1 MELKGL
7 IDTVKENARLMKE
20 QETVKK
26 EIDRLAKK
34 LGNPKFLEKAPADV
48 VEKEKAKLAVQEEK
62 MKSVQERM
70 KFLAELA

>member
-1 MELKGL
+1 L
-7 IDTVKENARLMKE
+7 
-20 QETVKK
+20 
-26 EIDRLAKK
+26 
-34 LGNPKFLEKAPADV
+34 ADV